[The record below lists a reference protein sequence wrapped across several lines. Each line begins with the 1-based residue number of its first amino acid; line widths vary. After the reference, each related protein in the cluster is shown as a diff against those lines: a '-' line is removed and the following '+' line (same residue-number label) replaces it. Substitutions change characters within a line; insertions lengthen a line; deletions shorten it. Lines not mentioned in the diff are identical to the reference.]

1 MIDTLLNI
9 AIDINQWRF
18 ETDKTK
24 RLLIMINIIRLANEY
39 YEPEFLEYMMDGDF
53 IDTLEEF
60 TLEFIDMKLKGI
72 IH

>member
-39 YEPEFLEYMMDGDF
+39 YEPEFLEYMMVASS
-53 IDTLEEF
+53 IH
-60 TLEFIDMKLKGI
+60 LKSLHWSSSI
-72 IH
+72 